1 MFWDSSFWRR
11 AHTQSDGREP
21 SGSFQRG
28 VVDARLDLARA
39 APVNENK
46 STAAQWTVALYIYRL
61 GALLVVTKAEG
72 AARLAIFLRQARTS
86 HAPSLERGA
95 QSSLSRCSIGRS
107 ISTRQSRRKKCPTF
121 RFGIFGPINSI
132 ASFSGKVLSTYL
144 FKLLWILG
152 SGDRNLMLL
161 YIRTAAVGIW

>member
-1 MFWDSSFWRR
+1 
-11 AHTQSDGREP
+11 
-21 SGSFQRG
+21 
-28 VVDARLDLARA
+28 VDARLDLARA

-95 QSSLSRCSIGRS
+95 ESL
-107 ISTRQSRRKKCPTF
+107 
-121 RFGIFGPINSI
+121 
-132 ASFSGKVLSTYL
+132 ALS
-144 FKLLWILG
+144 
-152 SGDRNLMLL
+152 LL
-161 YIRTAAVGIW
+161 YRPLHLRSPIEKKEMPNFSIRNFRPY

>member
-1 MFWDSSFWRR
+1 MSRKFLKPLLNLVKNGSIDSLYRVFGSDLCGEDR
-11 AHTQSDGREP
+11 TQSDGREP

-95 QSSLSRCSIGRS
+95 ESRSLSSLGAALSAAPSPRA
-107 ISTRQSRRKKCPTF
+107 RQSRRKKCPNFSIWNF
-121 RFGIFGPINSI
+121 RP
-132 ASFSGKVLSTYL
+132 Y
-144 FKLLWILG
+144 
-152 SGDRNLMLL
+152 
-161 YIRTAAVGIW
+161 